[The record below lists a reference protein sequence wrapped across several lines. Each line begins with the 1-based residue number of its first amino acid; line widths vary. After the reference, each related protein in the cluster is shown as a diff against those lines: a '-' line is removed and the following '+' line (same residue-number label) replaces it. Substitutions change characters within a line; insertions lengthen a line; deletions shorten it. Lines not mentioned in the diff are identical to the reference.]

1 MGRAGRPHALAGAAT
16 SAPGPGGRVPGRGR
30 LADRPA
36 HRHPWVA
43 HGRPGLAAGGR
54 AHRPPRRRRGASPA
68 PDARRVRRDR
78 RPGRAAG
85 HRHRHRQ
92 AHPAPQPGAHHR
104 WSFPALPG
112 RRAGGRGERLR
123 LPRQPLARSQAS
135 QEARHHP
142 AHHHDPDRKEPPM
155 SWSELPT
162 NLRTVL
168 GAALLLVIGVAVA
181 SFTLSFIALREVAS
195 APVTG
200 WGRNAWIFPLC
211 VDAALLASE
220 VVLVGVSMIKGVNR
234 AVPFVF
240 MVLFGAL
247 TVWFN
252 VERVPAQWRLVT
264 GVPPVAGI
272 FMTLLIAFLVKVL
285 ALALGKPMVYEAPPP
300 PQMASLGAL
309 QSTLVRL
316 PDGSYGVPG

>member
-1 MGRAGRPHALAGAAT
+1 
-16 SAPGPGGRVPGRGR
+16 
-30 LADRPA
+30 
-36 HRHPWVA
+36 
-43 HGRPGLAAGGR
+43 
-54 AHRPPRRRRGASPA
+54 
-68 PDARRVRRDR
+68 
-78 RPGRAAG
+78 
-85 HRHRHRQ
+85 
-92 AHPAPQPGAHHR
+92 
-104 WSFPALPG
+104 
-112 RRAGGRGERLR
+112 
-123 LPRQPLARSQAS
+123 
-135 QEARHHP
+135 
-142 AHHHDPDRKEPPM
+142 M

-252 VERVPAQWRLVT
+252 VARVPADWRLVT
-264 GVPPVAGI
+264 AVPPVAGI
-272 FMTLLIAFLVKVL
+272 FMTLLIAFLMKVL
-285 ALALGKPMVYEAPPP
+285 ALATGKTMVYEAPPP
-300 PQMASLGAL
+300 QAGYLMAPQTVVS
-309 QSTLVRL
+309 RL
-316 PDGSYGVPG
+316 PDGSYGVPGSPFPGYGAGTFPPQGAFGQMPSPPQQGNPQNEHGELSESTKRAAVEMHLSRLSAEQLGVATGSSIVVALAAQGMPIEESYAGRILGEWRASHKASNDARTTVRRKR

>member
-1 MGRAGRPHALAGAAT
+1 
-16 SAPGPGGRVPGRGR
+16 
-30 LADRPA
+30 
-36 HRHPWVA
+36 
-43 HGRPGLAAGGR
+43 
-54 AHRPPRRRRGASPA
+54 
-68 PDARRVRRDR
+68 
-78 RPGRAAG
+78 
-85 HRHRHRQ
+85 
-92 AHPAPQPGAHHR
+92 
-104 WSFPALPG
+104 
-112 RRAGGRGERLR
+112 
-123 LPRQPLARSQAS
+123 
-135 QEARHHP
+135 
-142 AHHHDPDRKEPPM
+142 M

-234 AVPFVF
+234 AVPFAF

-252 VERVPAQWRLVT
+252 VARVPADWRLVT
-264 GVPPVAGI
+264 AVPPVAGI
-272 FMTLLIAFLVKVL
+272 FMTLLISFLMKVL
-285 ALALGKPMVYEAPPP
+285 ALATGKTMVYEAPA
-300 PQMASLGAL
+300 PQAGYLMAPQTVVS
-309 QSTLVRL
+309 RL
-316 PDGSYGVPG
+316 PDGSYGLPGYTYPPQALAAPVTPPQAITAPSFHENGQNGQEGSGNGQSKRRLVESYLAGLGPEALKALTARQVARDLTDRGYPVTERTVIPVLKRARGRG

>member
-1 MGRAGRPHALAGAAT
+1 M
-16 SAPGPGGRVPGRGR
+16 
-30 LADRPA
+30 
-36 HRHPWVA
+36 
-43 HGRPGLAAGGR
+43 
-54 AHRPPRRRRGASPA
+54 
-68 PDARRVRRDR
+68 
-78 RPGRAAG
+78 
-85 HRHRHRQ
+85 
-92 AHPAPQPGAHHR
+92 
-104 WSFPALPG
+104 
-112 RRAGGRGERLR
+112 
-123 LPRQPLARSQAS
+123 
-135 QEARHHP
+135 
-142 AHHHDPDRKEPPM
+142 
-155 SWSELPT
+155 
-162 NLRTVL
+162 L

-252 VERVPAQWRLVT
+252 VARVPADWRLVT
-264 GVPPVAGI
+264 AVPPVAGI

-285 ALALGKPMVYEAPPP
+285 ALALGKPMQYHAPAVEAAYLAPP
-300 PQMASLGAL
+300 QTTVM
-309 QSTLVRL
+309 RL
-316 PDGSYGVPG
+316 PDGSYGMPGSPFPGYGAGTFPPQGAFGQMPSPPGPGTPQLGHAEVDEATKRRAVELYLSGLSAEQLGVATGSSVVVGVAAQGIALDERYARRILDEYKAARKPANGARTSVRRKP

>member
-1 MGRAGRPHALAGAAT
+1 
-16 SAPGPGGRVPGRGR
+16 
-30 LADRPA
+30 
-36 HRHPWVA
+36 
-43 HGRPGLAAGGR
+43 
-54 AHRPPRRRRGASPA
+54 
-68 PDARRVRRDR
+68 
-78 RPGRAAG
+78 
-85 HRHRHRQ
+85 
-92 AHPAPQPGAHHR
+92 
-104 WSFPALPG
+104 
-112 RRAGGRGERLR
+112 
-123 LPRQPLARSQAS
+123 
-135 QEARHHP
+135 
-142 AHHHDPDRKEPPM
+142 M

-168 GAALLLVIGVAVA
+168 GAALLLVLGVAVA

-252 VERVPAQWRLVT
+252 VARVPADWRLVT
-264 GVPPVAGI
+264 AVPPVAGI

-285 ALALGKPMVYEAPPP
+285 ALALGKPMQYHAPAAQIAHLAL
-300 PQMASLGAL
+300 PQTTVV
-309 QSTLVRL
+309 QL
-316 PDGSYGVPG
+316 PDGSYGVPGSPFAGYGAGTFPPQGAFGQIPSPAGPGTPQIGHAEVDEATKRRAVEMYLSGLSAEQLGVATGSSVVVALAAQGIALDERYARKILDEYKAARKPANGARTSVRRKA

>member
-1 MGRAGRPHALAGAAT
+1 
-16 SAPGPGGRVPGRGR
+16 
-30 LADRPA
+30 
-36 HRHPWVA
+36 
-43 HGRPGLAAGGR
+43 
-54 AHRPPRRRRGASPA
+54 
-68 PDARRVRRDR
+68 
-78 RPGRAAG
+78 
-85 HRHRHRQ
+85 
-92 AHPAPQPGAHHR
+92 
-104 WSFPALPG
+104 
-112 RRAGGRGERLR
+112 
-123 LPRQPLARSQAS
+123 
-135 QEARHHP
+135 
-142 AHHHDPDRKEPPM
+142 M

-234 AVPFVF
+234 AVPFAF
-240 MVLFGAL
+240 MVVFGAL

-252 VERVPAQWRLVT
+252 VARVPAQWRLVT
-264 GVPPVAGI
+264 AVPPVAGI

-285 ALALGKPMVYEAPPP
+285 ALALGKPMQYHAPTAQIAHLAPP
-300 PQMASLGAL
+300 QTTVV
-309 QSTLVRL
+309 QL
-316 PDGSYGVPG
+316 PDGSYGVPASPFPGYGAGTFPPQGAFGQMPSAPQQQAPQIGRASGTAELPEATKRQAVETYLSGLSPQEVGAATRSSIAAELNARGVPIDETYAGRILGEYRSARNGRAPGGRKK

>member
-1 MGRAGRPHALAGAAT
+1 
-16 SAPGPGGRVPGRGR
+16 
-30 LADRPA
+30 
-36 HRHPWVA
+36 
-43 HGRPGLAAGGR
+43 
-54 AHRPPRRRRGASPA
+54 
-68 PDARRVRRDR
+68 
-78 RPGRAAG
+78 
-85 HRHRHRQ
+85 
-92 AHPAPQPGAHHR
+92 
-104 WSFPALPG
+104 
-112 RRAGGRGERLR
+112 
-123 LPRQPLARSQAS
+123 
-135 QEARHHP
+135 
-142 AHHHDPDRKEPPM
+142 M

-168 GAALLLVIGVAVA
+168 GAALLLVIGVAIA

-234 AVPFVF
+234 AVPFTF

-252 VERVPAQWRLVT
+252 VARVPADWRLVT
-264 GVPPVAGI
+264 AVPPVAGI

-285 ALALGKPMVYEAPPP
+285 ALALGKPMQYHAPTAQAGYLAPP
-300 PQMASLGAL
+300 QTTVV
-309 QSTLVRL
+309 QL
-316 PDGSYGVPG
+316 PDGSYGVPGSPFPGYGAGTFPPQGAFGQMPSSGGVRNPQIEPAEISEATKRRAVEMYLSGLTADQLGVATASSIVVALAEQGMPIGESYAGRILTDYKAAAQKSANGARTSVRRKK